1 MANPVGTFQT
11 YQAVGNR
18 EHLADMIFNI
28 SPTETPFVSMAKK
41 GKATNKLVNWQEDS
55 LRAAAANAQVEGD
68 TPSNT
73 TVTPTVNLFNVTQ
86 ISSYAFNISG
96 TQQAVDPAGRSD
108 ELAYQLVKYG
118 KELKRDIEKEVTGNN
133 SYRAGTSG
141 TARVTA
147 SMEAWISTNW
157 TTMATSAASALSPGF
172 STTGTLAADDGS
184 VEATVT
190 EANVKA
196 VIRACWTQGGNPDV
210 IMVGPYN
217 KQKLSGFSGLVGM
230 TNNIFQKA
238 GGQATLIAA
247 VDAYQSD
254 FGALKIIPNRFNRDR
269 TIAILDME
277 YWEIAYLRSF
287 QSFPLAKVGDS
298 DQRMILAEYA
308 LVSRNEAASGKVA
321 DCATS

>member
-18 EHLADMIFNI
+18 EDLSEMISMI
-28 SPTETPFVSMAKK
+28 SPTETPFQSMAKK
-41 GKATNKLVNWQEDS
+41 AKASNKLHEWQTDS
-55 LRAAAANAQVEGD
+55 LRAAQANAQVEGD

-73 TVTPTVNLFNVTQ
+73 TVTPTVRLFNATQ

-96 TQQAVDPAGRSD
+96 TQQAVNPAGRAD

-118 KELKRDIEKEVTGNN
+118 KELKRDIEKNLTGNTA
-133 SYRAGTSG
+133 YAAGTSG
-141 TARVTA
+141 TARVA
-147 SMEAWISTNW
+147 GSMEAWISTNV
-157 TTMATSAASALSPGF
+157 TTMSSATSAASPGF
-172 STTGTLAADDGS
+172 STVGVVAATD
-184 VEATVT
+184 ATIQVT
-190 EANVKA
+190 VSEANVKA
-196 VIRACWTQGGNPDV
+196 VIGQCWEQGGNPDV
-210 IMVGPYN
+210 IMVGKFN
-217 KQKLSGFSGLVGM
+217 KQKISAFTGLVGM

-254 FGALKIIPNRFNRDR
+254 FGALKIIPNRFSRDR
-269 TIAILDME
+269 TVSILDME
-277 YWEIAYLRSF
+277 YWAVAYLRPF

-308 LVSRNEAASGKVA
+308 LESRNEAASGKVA

>member
-18 EHLADMIFNI
+18 EDLSDMIFNI
-28 SPTETPFVSMAKK
+28 APTETPFQSMAKK
-41 GKATNKLVNWQEDS
+41 AKASNKLHEWQTDS
-55 LRAAAANAQVEGD
+55 LRAAQANAQVEGD

-73 TVTPTVNLFNVTQ
+73 TVTPTVRLFNATQ

-96 TQQAVDPAGRSD
+96 TQQAVNPAGRAD

-118 KELKRDIEKEVTGNN
+118 KELKRDIEKNLTANTA
-133 SYRAGTSG
+133 YAAGTSG
-141 TARVTA
+141 TARVTGGL
-147 SMEAWISTNW
+147 EAWMSTNW
-157 TTMATSAASALSPGF
+157 TSQGSGGSPASPGF
-172 STTGTLAADDGS
+172 SSVGVVAATDNSLA
-184 VEATVT
+184 ATVT

-196 VIRACWTQGGNPDV
+196 IIRQCWTQGGNPDV

-269 TIAILDME
+269 TLTVLDME
-277 YWEIAYLRSF
+277 YWAVAYLRPF

-298 DQRMILAEYA
+298 DQRMILAEYS
-308 LVSRNEAASGKVA
+308 LESRNEAASGKVA
-321 DCATS
+321 DLATS

>member
-18 EHLADMIFNI
+18 EDLSDMIHNI
-28 SPTETPFVSMAKK
+28 SPTDTPFTSMAKK
-41 GKATNKLVNWQEDS
+41 AKATNKLHNWQKDS
-55 LRAAAANAQVEGD
+55 LRAASANAQVEGD

-73 TVTPTVNLFNVTQ
+73 TVVPTVNLFNTTQ

-96 TQQAVDPAGRSD
+96 TQQAMNPAGRAD

-118 KELKRDIEKEVTGNN
+118 KELKRDIEKNLTGNTA
-133 SYRAGTSG
+133 YAAGTSG

-147 SMEAWISTNW
+147 SLEAWIASNW
-157 TTMATSAASALSPGF
+157 TTMSSPTSAASPGF
-172 STTGTLAADDGS
+172 STTGTIAATD
-184 VEATVT
+184 ATIQVT
-190 EANVKA
+190 VSEANVKA
-196 VIRACWTQGGNPDV
+196 VIGQCWEDGGKPDV
-210 IMVGPYN
+210 IMVGKYN
-217 KQKLSGFSGLVGM
+217 KQKLSQFTGLVGM

-238 GGQATLIAA
+238 SGQATLIAA

-254 FGALKIIPNRFNRDR
+254 FGALKIVPNRFSRDR
-269 TIAILDME
+269 TVSILDME
-277 YWEIAYLRSF
+277 YWAVAYLRPF

-298 DQRMILAEYA
+298 DQRMILAEYS
-308 LVSRNEAASGKVA
+308 LESREESASGKVV